1 MAGEGGMGGML
12 GPIISGAEN
21 SMDRQGGTA
30 FSHYWALRNERFQ
43 ETQSAT
49 AYQRAVA
56 DMKAAGLNP
65 MLAYSQGGAH
75 SAQGARASPSSGGR
89 DPGAGVTSAMV
100 AREQVK
106 NMQAQ
111 NRLLSLEGD
120 KSEVEKTFYRALLP
134 LAQGLASK
142 LGAWSADAA
151 RKVPSSVV
159 PSAKGEAG
167 AQEAGNLPNF
177 GKVMDFVKDVYGR
190 WSTKDTWIKARDE
203 ISKEGK

>member
-1 MAGEGGMGGML
+1 
-12 GPIISGAEN
+12 
-21 SMDRQGGTA
+21 
-30 FSHYWALRNERFQ
+30 
-43 ETQSAT
+43 
-49 AYQRAVA
+49 
-56 DMKAAGLNP
+56 
-65 MLAYSQGGAH
+65 
-75 SAQGARASPSSGGR
+75 
-89 DPGAGVTSAMV
+89 
-100 AREQVK
+100 
-106 NMQAQ
+106 MQAQ

-120 KSEVEKTFYRALLP
+120 NQKSRRLSIGVLP